1 MRYLKY
7 LLLAALAS
15 TLGFIV
21 HVFAVEWLQ
30 PWISQKMANHSVIP
44 SWDVRYFAMLTSIE
58 YGIATILLYRLMR
71 DKVIV
76 HGKLKASLLLSV
88 LLLGLHGALIRQ
100 PLMDVLVGSP
110 LDVALLQN
118 AFKWLTWILISVT
131 VVYGSESIDGKKNRL
146 P

>member
-21 HVFAVEWLQ
+21 HVFTVEWLQ

>member
-30 PWISQKMANHSVIP
+30 PWISQKMANHSVMP

-58 YGIATILLYRLMR
+58 YGIATILFYRLMR

-76 HGKLKASLLLSV
+76 HGKLKVSLLLSV

-100 PLMDVLVGSP
+100 PLMDFLVGNP

-131 VVYGSESIDGKKNRL
+131 VVYGSEFIDRKKNRL